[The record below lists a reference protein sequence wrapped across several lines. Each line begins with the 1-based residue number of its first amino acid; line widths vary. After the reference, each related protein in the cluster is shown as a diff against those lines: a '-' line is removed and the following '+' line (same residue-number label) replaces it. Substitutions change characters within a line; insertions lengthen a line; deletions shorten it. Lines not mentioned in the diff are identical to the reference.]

1 MPKALPS
8 DLEYYKDGNIWVS
21 NRAKKYTNSENER
34 PRVEREF
41 ENRIISAKALQ
52 KHFNLETKIL
62 PEIKPNHW
70 AYDYHFEGIKEYGK
84 VPDIKIGEDFWEME
98 SYEGKFKIG
107 KISQMI
113 KHGQEQADKVAIK
126 LNHDVYLNRIIKQVK
141 ELKERKDFYFKATEI
156 AFISKDGKVIYIY
169 KKGHP

>member
-1 MPKALPS
+1 M
-8 DLEYYKDGNIWVS
+8 
-21 NRAKKYTNSENER
+21 
-34 PRVEREF
+34 
-41 ENRIISAKALQ
+41 Q

-107 KISQMI
+107 KISHMI

-126 LNHDVYLNRIIKQVK
+126 LNHDVYINRIIEQIKGLKNTK
-141 ELKERKDFYFKATEI
+141 EFDFI
-156 AFISKDGKVIYIY
+156 ANDVIIISNDGKVLYHY
-169 KKGHP
+169 KKARP

>member
-1 MPKALPS
+1 M
-8 DLEYYKDGNIWVS
+8 
-21 NRAKKYTNSENER
+21 
-34 PRVEREF
+34 
-41 ENRIISAKALQ
+41 Q

-98 SYEGKFKIG
+98 SYEGKFKIDKIG
-107 KISQMI
+107 KMI

-126 LNHDVYLNRIIKQVK
+126 LNHDVYLNRIIEQIQKLR
-141 ELKERKDFYFKATEI
+141 ELE
-156 AFISKDGKVIYIY
+156 AFNFTASEVAIISKNGNVIYLY
-169 KKGHP
+169 KKDHP